1 MKKLSDILNLVKTV
15 QIIGIKDLE
24 INSIVFDSR
33 KVVPGSLF
41 VATKGTVVDGHN
53 FIEKAIASG
62 AVAVVCEEAP
72 PRGGGEPETPTF
84 VVVKDSTIALGQ
96 IASNFYDNPSQKLK
110 VVAVTGTN
118 GKTTNVTLLYNL
130 FRKLGFKVGM
140 LSTVQNYIDSEIVHA
155 THTTPD
161 AVQINELMAKM
172 VEKGCDYCF
181 MEASSHAIDQ
191 NRMAGLS
198 LAGAIFTNITHDHL
212 DYHITFDNYIKAKK
226 KLFDDLPSSAFAL
239 VNIDDKRGNVMLQNT
254 DATKHSFALKQPSEF
269 KAKILS
275 NTLQGLELSIDNQQV
290 WFQLIGE
297 FNAYNLLGV
306 YATAVL
312 LGQDKQEVLTA
323 LSATSG
329 AKGRFEQVISKKGII
344 GIVDYA
350 HTPDA
355 LQNVLDTITN
365 LRTRNEQVITIV
377 GCGGN
382 RDATKRPIMA
392 DIACQNSDK
401 VILTSDNPRNENPEE
416 ILNQMEKGIRGQ
428 DFKKAKRIADR
439 REAIKSAVE
448 MSKKGDIILLAGK
461 GHEDY
466 QEIAGVKHHFDDREE
481 LESAYKAW
489 GK

>member
-1 MKKLSDILNLVKTV
+1 MKLLKDLIVLTKPIE
-15 QIIGIKDLE
+15 IIGNTDLD
-24 INSIVFDSR
+24 INEVVFDSR
-33 KVVPGSLF
+33 KVKSGSLF
-41 VATKGTVVDGHN
+41 VATRGTVSDGHQ
-53 FIEKAIASG
+53 FIAKAIELG
-62 AVAVVCEEAP
+62 AVAILCEEYPDELLLTKA
-72 PRGGGEPETPTF
+72 TF
-84 VVVKDSTIALGQ
+84 IKVQNSTIALG
-96 IASNFYDNPSQKLK
+96 IVSSNFFDNPSQKLK
-110 VVAVTGTN
+110 VVAITGTN

-130 FRKLGFKVGM
+130 FKRLGYKVGM
-140 LSTVQNYIDSEIVHA
+140 LSTVQNFIDEEIVHA

-172 VEKGCDYCF
+172 VEKGCTHCF

-198 LAGAIFTNITHDHL
+198 LTGAAFSNITHDHL

-226 KLFDDLPSSAFAL
+226 KLFDDLPASAFAL
-239 VNIDDKRGNVMLQNT
+239 VNIDDKRANVMLQNT
-254 DATKHSFALKQPSEF
+254 VASKHTFALKQPAEF

-275 NTLQGLELSIDNQQV
+275 NTLQGLELNIDNQQV
-290 WFQLIGE
+290 WFKLIGE

-306 YATAVL
+306 YGIALL
-312 LGQDKQEVLTA
+312 LGEDKQEVLTA
-323 LSATSG
+323 LSATQG

-355 LQNVLDTITN
+355 LENVLETIAD
-365 LRTRNEQVITIV
+365 LRTRNEKVVTIV

-382 RDATKRPIMA
+382 RDATKRRIMA

-401 VILTSDNPRNENPEE
+401 VILTSDNPRNEDPEE
-416 ILNQMEKGIRGQ
+416 ILKQMEAGVKGQ
-428 DFKKAKRIADR
+428 DFKKYAKIVDR
-439 REAIKSAVE
+439 REAISKAV
-448 MSKKGDIILLAGK
+448 SDAQAGDIILLAGK

-481 LESAYKAW
+481 LEKAFSILE
-489 GK
+489 K